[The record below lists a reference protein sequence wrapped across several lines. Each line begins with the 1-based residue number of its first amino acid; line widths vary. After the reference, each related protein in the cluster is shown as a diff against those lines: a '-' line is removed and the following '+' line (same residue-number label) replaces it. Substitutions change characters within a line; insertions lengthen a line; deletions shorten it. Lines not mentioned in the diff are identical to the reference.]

1 MIKIRGW
8 SISQGPHLVSI
19 VGNFSVQPRTPSF
32 PVHSSC
38 LSFPLFPSYFIYILS
53 AGEYFLFC
61 T

>member
-32 PVHSSC
+32 PVQQFLFI
-38 LSFPLFPSYFIYILS
+38 LSFISLILYIYP
-53 AGEYFLFC
+53 
-61 T
+61 